1 LLFKIAELG
10 GQLGLV
16 IDLTNTDRYY
26 DRADV
31 ETLDIAYTKLYCPGH
46 EVNGREDIV
55 KQFIKRVDKFLS
67 DNNDNDMWI
76 GVHCTHGINRTGY
89 LISRYLI
96 DRQEWTSHAALEA
109 FEKARGYPIERG
121 NYVQS
126 LHAAAKNRKSSTKRH
141 SRKSPVVVSEGD
153 DVASEEDSK
162 LSATKRGRRSEQQ
175 KTKKHDIST
184 VPNATEM
191 QQMWQMMMKTLA
203 PTTSAAAAGPGN
215 PLNMF
220 NVDNTPKPPIDK
232 PPVKPEEMDDGDE
245 EEDDE
250 EDDGEPEYPVILGDE
265 GDEAGGSKSKK
276 RRVRRK
282 NLQKMFDKMK
292 RGQFWEIQEMQKE
305 KYGLK

>member
-1 LLFKIAELG
+1 
-10 GQLGLV
+10 LV

-153 DVASEEDSK
+153 DAASEEDSK
-162 LSATKRGRRSEQQ
+162 LSAAKRGRRSEQQ
-175 KTKKHDIST
+175 KTKKTRHIDGAECDG
-184 VPNATEM
+184 NATDV
-191 QQMWQMMMKTLA
+191 A
-203 PTTSAAAAGPGN
+203 N
-215 PLNMF
+215 
-220 NVDNTPKPPIDK
+220 
-232 PPVKPEEMDDGDE
+232 
-245 EEDDE
+245 DDE
-250 EDDGEPEYPVILGDE
+250 NLGTNDIRSSCRTRQPIEYVQ
-265 GDEAGGSKSKK
+265 
-276 RRVRRK
+276 RR
-282 NLQKMFDKMK
+282 
-292 RGQFWEIQEMQKE
+292 
-305 KYGLK
+305 